1 MKKYSQILYVRYC
14 GVILCSIL
22 EMQQEDSSLLD
33 ELFLSFLVTVLFQ
46 HHCSLFI
53 FLVSLFCCFFPPYY
67 SYKNVQNSEP
77 CNKSHFNVL
86 TGLMMSYC
94 IYST

>member
-1 MKKYSQILYVRYC
+1 
-14 GVILCSIL
+14 
-22 EMQQEDSSLLD
+22 MQYFRDAAGRQFSVGRVVFVLFSHSTLSTSLFSVY
-33 ELFLSFLVTVLFQ
+33 FLGFSFLLF
-46 HHCSLFI
+46 
-53 FLVSLFCCFFPPYY
+53 FFPYY